1 MHIYSNSTLFAQLLP
16 GIAHRTLAGP
26 EHGLRA
32 LEVWSQRIDANAA
45 TPPHRHDCEEV
56 VVVLE
61 GEGTLTLQ
69 GTARRFQSGDT
80 LILPP
85 NEVHQIVNTG
95 QGPLRV
101 LGIFNMAPVRAEFP
115 DGTPIE
121 LPWQTHPAPLT
132 DERAA

>member
-1 MHIYSNSTLFAQLLP
+1 MLATRNRQRTAAPQPMSRSQLSRSQLSRRSTTMHIYSNSRLFTQLLP

-32 LEVWSQRIDANAA
+32 LEVWSQRIDASAA

-69 GTARRFQSGDT
+69 GT
-80 LILPP
+80 
-85 NEVHQIVNTG
+85 
-95 QGPLRV
+95 
-101 LGIFNMAPVRAEFP
+101 
-115 DGTPIE
+115 
-121 LPWQTHPAPLT
+121 
-132 DERAA
+132 ER

>member
-61 GEGTLTLQ
+61 GEGTLSLR
-69 GTARRFQSGDT
+69 GTERHFQSGDT
-80 LILPP
+80 LILLP
-85 NEVHQIVNTG
+85 TRCTRSST
-95 QGPLRV
+95 RV
-101 LGIFNMAPVRAEFP
+101 
-115 DGTPIE
+115 
-121 LPWQTHPAPLT
+121 PAPCVSSASSTWRPCVPSFPTAPRSSCRGKRTRL
-132 DERAA
+132 R